1 MFFKII
7 LLFMVFYIDYQLF
20 NLVELTR
27 IIVMELN
34 KYGNEENK

>member
-7 LLFMVFYIDYQLF
+7 LLFMIFYLDYQLF

-27 IIVMELN
+27 IILTELN
-34 KYGNEENK
+34 KYERH